1 MAFVNRAEE
10 QLGFWLKTPGS
21 FLHFLSGWVGVVGR
35 EQPHLYQDLPWV
47 GFSSELSPPV
57 TPSSSGSQRRC
68 PSQGAGKITLGEF
81 LGAELRTLRLL
92 PLFSSSLP
100 PATWVQTGWWA
111 APSGGEFLAGTGGPG
126 CVRAKGM
133 WGVYAGS
140 LWFWVDLFPHSPWQN
155 KLLLIEPIGFLPPTK
170 RSL

>member
-1 MAFVNRAEE
+1 MASVNRAE

-47 GFSSELSPPV
+47 GSSSEFSPLV

-68 PSQGAGKITLGEF
+68 PSQGSGKITLGEF
-81 LGAELRTLRLL
+81 LGAELRPLCGSFPSSAPVSLLL
-92 PLFSSSLP
+92 PGCRQADEQHHLVENSRQEQVVQSQRDVKSVCWQPLVLGRSL
-100 PATWVQTGWWA
+100 
-111 APSGGEFLAGTGGPG
+111 SH
-126 CVRAKGM
+126 
-133 WGVYAGS
+133 S
-140 LWFWVDLFPHSPWQN
+140 LWQN

-170 RSL
+170 PCL